1 MLTLPADV
9 AAYLARFDLT
19 LDNLLT
25 VGNPKLMK
33 GADHAR
39 SAILH
44 HLPHRAIS
52 AAINPANGATVAP
65 RGYLP
70 QLAALASRER
80 LSTLVSR
87 HNGCPWATSGCQA
100 GCLAWS
106 GHGGLSAAVADC
118 RGRRTLAMLAHPE
131 LYGRAVIWAIA
142 REWAHAQRANLPLAV
157 RLRGTDEGPIVG
169 WHRLRVDLPP
179 SDVAAIARRYGMPLI
194 AAQTIGEITA
204 ICRNDRSLILYD
216 YSKAPLRGSLG
227 LNAQRD
233 SGFDV
238 TASLAAD
245 RQTAVSDAIAALN
258 AGFRLAVPVALAKG
272 SPLPSALILESA
284 NNAITVSC
292 TDGDTTDHRWADPH
306 GLAVILRTKRSRGA
320 SPDAD
325 AFSLRPTSDS
335 QRLPDGIAKLTW

>member
-9 AAYLARFDLT
+9 ASYLARFNLS
-19 LDNLLT
+19 LDSLLT
-25 VGNPKLMK
+25 VSNPKMAK
-33 GADHAR
+33 GSDRAR

-44 HLPHRAIS
+44 HLPHRALG
-52 AAINPANGATVAP
+52 AAVDPGNHASVAP

-80 LSTLVSR
+80 LSTLASR

-131 LYGRAVIWAIA
+131 AYGRAVVWAIA
-142 REWAHAQRANLPLAV
+142 RQWAHAQRDHLPLAV
-157 RLRGTDEGPIVG
+157 RLRGTDEGPLVG

-204 ICRNDRSLILYD
+204 ICRHDKSLVLYD

-227 LNAQRD
+227 LNAQRY
-233 SGFDV
+233 SGWDI

-245 RQTAVSDAIAALN
+245 RPTAVSDAIASLN

-272 SPLPSALILESA
+272 APLPHTLILESA
-284 NNAITVSC
+284 NHAVTVSC
-292 TDGDTTDHRWADPH
+292 VDGDATDHRWADPH

-325 AFSLRPTSDS
+325 AFSLRPTSEP